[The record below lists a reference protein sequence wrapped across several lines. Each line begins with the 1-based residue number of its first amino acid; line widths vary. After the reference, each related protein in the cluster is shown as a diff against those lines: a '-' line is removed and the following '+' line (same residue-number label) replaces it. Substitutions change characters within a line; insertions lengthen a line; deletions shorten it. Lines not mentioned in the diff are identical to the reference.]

1 MYLDTILQPVLR
13 HLTSHSISPSSD
25 QVNQWREW
33 RRLCRWFNST
43 HTNSSFSHPHFK
55 QCFGLLNEL
64 LYDSEIWQKDFA
76 RMGPIFHGIGSVC
89 HWLLFT
95 YWTKYARIP
104 FDLHVSLDILAV
116 ARLSGLALCAW
127 SDPRRVIWT
136 LYHNSVH
143 FHAITGHDF
152 WDHDEVIGRLRK
164 FLVLFRNQPAWLLLL
179 CMLSQGNKGIDGPR
193 KKGTLLTEE
202 DSPSRELKLLKE
214 NASKWNSDLYDLKF
228 VLKLLKN

>member
-13 HLTSHSISPSSD
+13 HLTSHSISSSSD
-25 QVNQWREW
+25 QANQWREW
-33 RRLCRWFNST
+33 RRLRRWFNST
-43 HTNSSFSHPHFK
+43 HTNSSFSHPHFM

-104 FDLHVSLDILAV
+104 FDLPVSLDILAV

-136 LYHNSVH
+136 LYHISVH
-143 FHAITGHDF
+143 FHIGCAVTTNRGGIVYSSSWIVEAFSLWYFAIF
-152 WDHDEVIGRLRK
+152 LKQRK
-164 FLVLFRNQPAWLLLL
+164 CFGQLLLPIRL
-179 CMLSQGNKGIDGPR
+179 MFH
-193 KKGTLLTEE
+193 LT
-202 DSPSRELKLLKE
+202 
-214 NASKWNSDLYDLKF
+214 F
-228 VLKLLKN
+228 